1 MTDPLNTASNNKKPA
16 LPTPGKQRATLG
28 AGRLLIVFYA
38 VFAVSATARALFQI
52 ITKFEQAPL
61 AYSLSLLSA
70 IVYIV
75 ATVSLAKQGK
85 TWSSIALYSVYFEL
99 VGVLTVGA
107 LSFISPELF
116 AHPSVWSGFG
126 SGYGYIPLVLPI
138 LGLVWIYRSKRGK

>member
-1 MTDPLNTASNNKKPA
+1 MTEPQNNQSSKTNPA
-16 LPTPGKQRATLG
+16 TPSPSKQRVSLG

-70 IVYIV
+70 VVYIV
-75 ATVSLAKQGK
+75 ATFSLAKQGK
-85 TWSSIALYSVYFEL
+85 AWSSIALFSVYFEL
-99 VGVLTVGA
+99 VGVLAVGA